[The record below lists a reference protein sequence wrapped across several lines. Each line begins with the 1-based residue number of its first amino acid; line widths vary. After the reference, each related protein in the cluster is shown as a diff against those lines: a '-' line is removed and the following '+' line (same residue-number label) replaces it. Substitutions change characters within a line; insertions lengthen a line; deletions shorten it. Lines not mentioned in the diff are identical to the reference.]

1 MADMSSTLE
10 GNMEQAK
17 TDPWDGQLAGSMP
30 AAARAR
36 WAEHPLLIISLIA
49 VDLVAV
55 LGGFWLAY
63 TLRFEA
69 GIDWLYPHEVAPSGF
84 YTDLVLLVA
93 PLWLVVFW
101 LSGLYDFKN
110 LFTGMHEYARAFNA
124 CLFGIMLIIV
134 CSFFY
139 PTLIIARGWVVLSW
153 LVVTFNILLGR
164 FLLRRIVQWLRL
176 KGRFMTT
183 VLVVG
188 ANEEGQAIANQL
200 RENPKAG
207 IWIAGFAD
215 DQWSRGSQPLP
226 GKLVLGSVDAVA
238 SLVRQ
243 HGIQEIIVASTAL
256 SREKLLG
263 LFQNFGVAEDVTLRM
278 SSGLYEIMTTGVEVH
293 EAGSVPLLSINKVRL
308 SGAEVFLKRIMD
320 LVVSIVVLVLSWPFM
335 LLIGLAIKLDSPGP
349 ILHRRRVVG
358 VGGKPFDAFK
368 FRSMY
373 IDAAERLAQD
383 PALRHQFEENYKL
396 KDDPR
401 VTPVGHILRR
411 YSLDELPQFFN
422 VLWGQMSLVGP
433 RMITPE
439 ERARYGKW
447 WMNLS
452 TVKPGITG
460 LWQVS
465 GRSDVGY
472 EERVMLDM
480 RYIRNYT
487 IWLDLHLLYRTIPV
501 VLRGRGAY

>member
-1 MADMSSTLE
+1 MADYSSTLE
-10 GNMEQAK
+10 GNVEQANI
-17 TDPWDGQLAGSMP
+17 DPWDGQLVDP
-30 AAARAR
+30 LPVAANAR
-36 WAEHPLLIISLIA
+36 WAERPLLISALIA
-49 VDLVAV
+49 IDLAAV

-63 TLRFEA
+63 ALRFEA

-84 YTDLVLLVA
+84 YIGLVLLVA
-93 PLWLVVFW
+93 PLWLVVFRF
-101 LSGLYDFKN
+101 SGLYDFKN
-110 LFTGMHEYARAFNA
+110 LFTGMQEYARAFNA
-124 CLFGIMLIIV
+124 CLLGTMLIIV

-139 PTLIIARGWVVLSW
+139 PTLIIARGWLVLSW
-153 LVVTFNILLGR
+153 LLVTFNTLLGR
-164 FLLRRIVQWLRL
+164 FSLRRVVQWLRV

-200 RENPKAG
+200 WEDPKAG

-215 DQWSRGSQPLP
+215 DRWSYGSQPLP
-226 GKLVLGSVDAVA
+226 GKRVLGPVDAVT

-243 HGIQEIIVASTAL
+243 HGIQEIIVASTAV
-256 SREKLLG
+256 SREQLLG
-263 LFQNFGVAEDVTLRM
+263 LFQSFGVAEDITLRM
-278 SSGLYEIMTTGVEVH
+278 SSGLYEIMTTGLEVH
-293 EAGSVPLLSINKVRL
+293 EAGNVPLLSINKVRL
-308 SGAEVFLKRIMD
+308 SSGELFLKRMMD
-320 LVVSIVVLVLSWPFM
+320 LVVCSTALLLSWPLM
-335 LLIGLAIKLDSPGP
+335 LVIGLAIKLDSPGS
-349 ILHRRRVVG
+349 IFHRRRVVG
-358 VGGKPFDAFK
+358 VGGKPFDALK

-373 IDAAERLAQD
+373 IDAAERLVQD
-383 PALRHQFEENYKL
+383 PELRDRFEENYKL

-401 VTPVGHILRR
+401 VTPVGRILRR
-411 YSLDELPQFFN
+411 YSLDELPQLFN

-465 GRSDVGY
+465 GRSDVSY